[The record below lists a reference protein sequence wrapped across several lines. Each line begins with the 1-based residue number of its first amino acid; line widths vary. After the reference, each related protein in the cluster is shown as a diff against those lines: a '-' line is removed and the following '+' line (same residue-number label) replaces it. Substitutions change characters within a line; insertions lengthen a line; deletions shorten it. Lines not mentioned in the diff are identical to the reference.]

1 MYICIYDPQQL
12 QNCWKEKTK
21 HEKITKKSQ
30 NTKSQK
36 NKKEIYQQET
46 QKKTTT

>member
-1 MYICIYDPQQL
+1 M
-12 QNCWKEKTK
+12 K
-21 HEKITKKSQ
+21 KITKKSQ

-46 QKKTTT
+46 QKKNNHITIWSVITEKITF